1 MRHYPLMPLDLK
13 SNDDLLA
20 KSSRAKADKRVI
32 YEMAE
37 LARRLG
43 FQSPEIKARK
53 PNCIQYDEQQLDTLI
68 SRIVECFSAAI
79 PDQPKIIYKL
89 LADSTV
95 KPQVRYG
102 MPQMRTH
109 KQDSPLLFVDRLY
122 TKSKNNRETPGD
134 GDIPPLSPLFVGE
147 DEPYPQPVGARQVA
161 EQQTL
166 ARQQTS
172 RGRSERNVA
181 RRRRMLQARRRGLRP
196 KGKSNQDPMDVEWLS
211 TEHSDVDMSEQ
222 EAPEPP
228 KSSTVLTRREPLDES
243 ITTDSP
249 AATTAH
255 PGSLERNTFDQTS
268 DNGSHGT
275 RSLESVLRPMHGS
288 ANHEDADTNSQCTRI
303 SLGSVS
309 HEQDL
314 AETSIID
321 HPHESVAPDRTRV
334 DGLQPQSS
342 ISEQDSPEEEQE
354 RLEEELERE
363 RLEEELGVYDQEQ
376 PALEVSPLFQER
388 QDLLSSPPDHEPV
401 QAPRSTD
408 STPTPDSTPISP
420 REGQIEP
427 QVESLAVSS
436 PRVPASN
443 PNSQRSQA
451 DDDRST

>member
-1 MRHYPLMPLDLK
+1 
-13 SNDDLLA
+13 
-20 KSSRAKADKRVI
+20 
-32 YEMAE
+32 
-37 LARRLG
+37 
-43 FQSPEIKARK
+43 
-53 PNCIQYDEQQLDTLI
+53 
-68 SRIVECFSAAI
+68 
-79 PDQPKIIYKL
+79 
-89 LADSTV
+89 
-95 KPQVRYG
+95 
-102 MPQMRTH
+102 
-109 KQDSPLLFVDRLY
+109 
-122 TKSKNNRETPGD
+122 
-134 GDIPPLSPLFVGE
+134 
-147 DEPYPQPVGARQVA
+147 
-161 EQQTL
+161 
-166 ARQQTS
+166 
-172 RGRSERNVA
+172 
-181 RRRRMLQARRRGLRP
+181 
-196 KGKSNQDPMDVEWLS
+196 
-211 TEHSDVDMSEQ
+211 Q

-303 SLGSVS
+303 SLGAVS